1 MAQVKV
7 LFVCL
12 GNICRS
18 PLAEGIFRFKV
29 KEKGLN
35 DHFVIDSCG
44 TSDYHIG
51 ENPDNRSLGNA
62 RKNGVDYMHKGRQL
76 KEKDFY
82 EFDYILPMD
91 DLNVSDVQRIKPEDA
106 TAKVLKMRAFDDQN
120 ENSDVPDPY
129 YGGENGFQLVFDIL
143 ERSTHNL
150 LEELVEKHDLG

>member
-29 KEKGLN
+29 KEQGLSPM
-35 DHFVIDSCG
+35 FKIDSCG

-51 ENPDNRSLGNA
+51 ENPDKRSINNA
-62 RKNGVDYMHKGRQL
+62 KKNGIDYMHKGRQL
-76 KEKDFY
+76 KAGDFY

-91 DLNVSDVQRIKPEDA
+91 DLNFADIEKLKPVDGKA
-106 TAKVLKMRAFDDQN
+106 QVVKMRAFDSIEAD
-120 ENSDVPDPY
+120 SDVPDPY
-129 YGGENGFQLVFDIL
+129 YQGEDGFQLVFDIL
-143 ERSTHNL
+143 ERSTQGL
-150 LEELVEKHDLG
+150 LNYLVKTHKLA

>member
-29 KEKGLN
+29 KEKGLS
-35 DHFVIDSCG
+35 DHFIIDSCG

-51 ENPDNRSLGNA
+51 ENPDKRSLGNA

-91 DLNVSDVQRIKPEDA
+91 ELNINDVQRIRPEDA
-106 TAKVLKMRAFDDQN
+106 TAKVLKMRAFDDQY

-150 LEELVEKHDLG
+150 LEDLVEKHDLG

>member
-29 KEKGLN
+29 KDQSLSN
-35 DHFVIDSCG
+35 SFTIDSCG

-51 ENPDNRSLGNA
+51 ENPDNRSVANA
-62 RKNGVDYMHKGRQL
+62 RKNGVDYTHRGKQL
-76 KEKDFY
+76 KVKDFY

-91 DLNVSDVQRIKPEDA
+91 DLNLEDILKLKPDDA
-106 TAKVLKMRAFDDQN
+106 TAEVVKMRAYDEQEVN
-120 ENSDVPDPY
+120 ADVPDPY

-143 ERSTHNL
+143 ERSTQRL
-150 LEELVEKHDLG
+150 LDDLIKKHQL